1 MYNQIGKKIKGLAV
15 FFCIIGVFFQVILG
29 LLVIF
34 MGGNT
39 LPKLVP
45 TLTEEFAS
53 VGCIIAGI
61 FVIVIGSIVTWIS
74 TWLLYGY
81 GELIDKVSNI
91 EEEMYYIRRR

>member
-1 MYNQIGKKIKGLAV
+1 M
-15 FFCIIGVFFQVILG
+15 
-29 LLVIF
+29 
-34 MGGNT
+34 
-39 LPKLVP
+39 
-45 TLTEEFAS
+45 
-53 VGCIIAGI
+53 GCIIAGI

>member
-34 MGGNT
+34 MGGSALKT
-39 LPKLVP
+39 VGF
-45 TLTEEFAS
+45 ESAFAS